1 MNLGIPPTTLTLPRS
16 TWHKH
21 KRSSVYSPM
30 IDATN
35 KNSKVIIEAMD
46 RMNVTQIKIEY
57 HLNKT

>member
-16 TWHKH
+16 AWHKH

-30 IDATN
+30 IDTTN
-35 KNSKVIIEAMD
+35 KNSKMIIEAMD

-57 HLNKT
+57 H